1 MTDWRE
7 IIKKDY
13 NEQYSYEVYHDD
25 QYSSEYAEEHRAF
38 EIWATKG
45 AQRYIP
51 VDRVINP
58 DEAEEVAVMLA
69 SAVAHMPLYL
79 LAHSGVSVSTSPYAD
94 PYDSGQCG
102 FAVITDPDK
111 HGISVDAMGH
121 NWNETITG
129 LVKEYDA
136 VLRGQVVGWVI
147 RKKTS
152 CDSCKNT
159 KEEVVDGVSGYVM
172 VNYKEIDA
180 IIEGEIIPNIEALI
194 KDEKEA
200 THGPESVIAGDD

>member
-7 IIKKDY
+7 IVKKDY
-13 NEQYSYEVYHDD
+13 NETYSYEVYHDD
-25 QYSSEYAEEHRAF
+25 QYGSEYSEEHRAF

-51 VDRVINP
+51 VDRVIDPN
-58 DEAEEVAVMLA
+58 DAEEVAVMLA
-69 SAVAHMPLYL
+69 GAVAHMPLYL
-79 LAHSGVSVSTSPYAD
+79 LAHGSVSVGTSPYLD
-94 PYDSGQCG
+94 LYDSGQCG
-102 FAVITDPDK
+102 FAVITNPDA
-111 HGISVDAMGH
+111 HGISVGPDGD
-121 NWNETITG
+121 WESVITG

-172 VNYKEIDA
+172 VDYKAIDG
-180 IIEGEIIPNIEALI
+180 IIESEIIPNIEILI

>member
-1 MTDWRE
+1 
-7 IIKKDY
+7 
-13 NEQYSYEVYHDD
+13 
-25 QYSSEYAEEHRAF
+25 
-38 EIWATKG
+38 
-45 AQRYIP
+45 
-51 VDRVINP
+51 
-58 DEAEEVAVMLA
+58 MLA

-79 LAHSGVSVSTSPYAD
+79 LAHSGVSISTSPYAD

-102 FAVITDPDK
+102 VAVIVDPDK
-111 HGISVDAMGH
+111 HGITVDAMGH

-172 VNYKEIDA
+172 VDYKEIDA
-180 IIEGEIIPNIEALI
+180 IIEGEIIPNIESLI

-200 THGPESVIAGDD
+200 EHGPESVIAGDD